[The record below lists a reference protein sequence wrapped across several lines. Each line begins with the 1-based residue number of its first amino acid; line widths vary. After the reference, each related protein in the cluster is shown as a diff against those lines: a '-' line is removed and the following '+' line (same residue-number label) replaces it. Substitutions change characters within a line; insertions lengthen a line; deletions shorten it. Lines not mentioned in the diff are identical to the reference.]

1 MSRRRTS
8 GLAALALSV
17 VALAGCGPLGDSGD
31 PPREDGDGA
40 ALDEPRHRVA
50 GTELFR
56 GDYETGNLRQWDG
69 FQEVA
74 DDRISVVED
83 PVDQGRFAGRFE
95 VRDGDNPIGFG
106 DRAEVQMFTGETE
119 GLERW
124 YAWSTMFD
132 PTFPISDA
140 WQVVTQWHAAG
151 IDGSPPLAFYVIG
164 DRVALQTNPHDGD
177 GQPIRQEEVRWSAP
191 LDRGEW
197 HHFRLHVVWSGSD
210 ERGLV
215 ELWHNGQKVAGP
227 IRTRTLYPGYGA
239 YFKQGYYRRSG
250 EPATGIV
257 YHDAFRASRGS
268 RAA

>member
-83 PVDQGRFAGRFE
+83 PVRPG
-95 VRDGDNPIGFG
+95 
-106 DRAEVQMFTGETE
+106 
-119 GLERW
+119 
-124 YAWSTMFD
+124 
-132 PTFPISDA
+132 
-140 WQVVTQWHAAG
+140 
-151 IDGSPPLAFYVIG
+151 
-164 DRVALQTNPHDGD
+164 AL
-177 GQPIRQEEVRWSAP
+177 
-191 LDRGEW
+191 RGP
-197 HHFRLHVVWSGSD
+197 FR
-210 ERGLV
+210 
-215 ELWHNGQKVAGP
+215 
-227 IRTRTLYPGYGA
+227 GA
-239 YFKQGYYRRSG
+239 RR
-250 EPATGIV
+250 
-257 YHDAFRASRGS
+257 
-268 RAA
+268 